1 MSSQN
6 VKKLYDTKKIT
17 NSNVLKC
24 NCPRCPEKMIE
35 FLSIDHIDGREKMGH
50 VGWSTETLYYWI
62 RRQLEQGI
70 VPDGLQVLCHNCNWA
85 KGRYGKCP
93 HQK

>member
-24 NCPRCPEKMIE
+24 NCPRCPEKMI
-35 FLSIDHIDGREKMGH
+35 
-50 VGWSTETLYYWI
+50 
-62 RRQLEQGI
+62 
-70 VPDGLQVLCHNCNWA
+70 
-85 KGRYGKCP
+85 
-93 HQK
+93 